1 MASLPRV
8 LSNWW
13 SSLPSSPTHNPTPCT
28 SPPPDWLLKMAR
40 LNYTTPGQHRAVHAS
55 MVTKYSENI
64 NVSTIEKWLN
74 ATKQMCLE
82 INMWSGSLDSRNS
95 WHWKYQCFIL
105 TFLLHYFSI
114 FILSVVVRPRH
125 QWRTA
130 EHDHDSGLPR
140 QTVQIICWSA
150 FVHCQSRVAEVR
162 GDRGDEAAR
171 SWLSVA
177 ITIRKYFHRSNTANK
192 MGIRYR

>member
-1 MASLPRV
+1 M
-8 LSNWW
+8 
-13 SSLPSSPTHNPTPCT
+13 
-28 SPPPDWLLKMAR
+28 
-40 LNYTTPGQHRAVHAS
+40 
-55 MVTKYSENI
+55 
-64 NVSTIEKWLN
+64 
-74 ATKQMCLE
+74 
-82 INMWSGSLDSRNS
+82 DSRNS
-95 WHWKYQCFIL
+95 WQWKYQCFIL
-105 TFLLHYFSI
+105 TFLLHYFSLL
-114 FILSVVVRPRH
+114 ILLVQVRPRH

-130 EHDHDSGLPR
+130 DHDSGLPR

-192 MGIRYR
+192 TGIGHPVPIILISSPDCCFLQIPLFRTALHCGVMLINLRCQIMIMNAIMSSGHFKWKKACLFV